1 MLEIQY
7 KIVHRNKAPWDVV
20 AKYDRPAWAW
30 EYLRRNPSYRDFY
43 RRLPVVPV
51 RPLSRQTS
59 MMVIEAPPSSHFA
72 SHWGCAFAEDPA
84 RDYPEA
90 HLFWDAAA
98 DPSVLPISLYKATSW
113 PAAALDVIDFAKLPA
128 TVTVLRLETG
138 HEYIRIAQG
147 PYAIQLYVQ
156 DGSALSGPV
165 IFTSHISGYSGRL
178 RSLTQQ
184 RLRTFCRTK
193 RFQPSLF
200 SNKKDH
206 YRSARW
212 LLGLQTLDM
221 IQQDFTE
228 AKIAE
233 TLFGLEEGEGS
244 DWRRSRVSRLLKAAR
259 RYVDRGY
266 LDILASGDKSRRQ

>member
-1 MLEIQY
+1 MQH
-7 KIVHRNKAPWDVV
+7 KIVHRNRPPWDVV

-30 EYLRRNPSYRDFY
+30 EYLRRNPSYREFY
-43 RRLPVVPV
+43 RCLPVVPV

-59 MMVIEAPPSSHFA
+59 MIVIEASSR
-72 SHWGCAFAEDPA
+72 SHLAAPWGCTFAEDPD
-84 RDYPEA
+84 RPYPEA
-90 HLFWDAAA
+90 RVFWDAAA
-98 DPSVLPISLYKATSW
+98 DPGILPISLYKAASW

-128 TVTVLRLETG
+128 TVTVLRLDTG

-147 PYAIQLYVQ
+147 PYAIQLYVT
-156 DGSALSGPV
+156 DGSALDGPV
-165 IFTSHISGYSGRL
+165 TFTSHISGYSGRL
-178 RSLTQQ
+178 KSLTQQ

-212 LLGLQTLDM
+212 LLGLQALDM
-221 IQQDFTE
+221 IEQDSTE

-233 TLFGLEEGEGS
+233 VLFGQEEGEGS

-266 LDILASGDKSRRQ
+266 LDILASGDKSRRR